1 MGAIMLAVEPRFR
14 AAVLDVPGLSPLPT
28 QPIVDPFNFVS
39 RVQLPVLMLS
49 GEYDQTYPLE
59 TSAQPFFDFLGTEEP
74 DKKHFIAAGG
84 HIISLIDITR
94 ETLDWFDRYLG
105 EVRQ

>member
-14 AAVLDVPGLSPLPT
+14 AAVLDVPGLSPLLT
-28 QPIVDPFNFVS
+28 QPAVDPFNFVS
-39 RVQLPVLMLS
+39 RVELPVLMLS

-59 TSAQPFFDFLGTEEP
+59 TSAQPFYDFLGTAEP
-74 DKKHFIAAGG
+74 DKYQFIAAGG
-84 HIISLIDITR
+84 HIIPFIDMTR

-105 EVRQ
+105 EVRR